1 MLGATNLT
9 HISNPA
15 VAPLYL
21 DTTFRANTAV
31 INNHTEIEDEYDE
44 ESDCKKGQ
52 NSVLMGVVAT
62 QHIREEYEQDQGYGE
77 EDDEYDGIQMIAE
90 NEGGGQSNVE
100 SRRGGYQRPSY

>member
-44 ESDCKKGQ
+44 ESDCKKG
-52 NSVLMGVVAT
+52 
-62 QHIREEYEQDQGYGE
+62 
-77 EDDEYDGIQMIAE
+77 
-90 NEGGGQSNVE
+90 
-100 SRRGGYQRPSY
+100 